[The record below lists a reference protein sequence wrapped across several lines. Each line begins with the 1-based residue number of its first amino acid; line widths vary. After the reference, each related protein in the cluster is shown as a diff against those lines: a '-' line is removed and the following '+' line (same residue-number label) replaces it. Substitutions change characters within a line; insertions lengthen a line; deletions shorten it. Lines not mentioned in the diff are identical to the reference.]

1 MEQARDIPIIDIGGL
16 GAPRDAAEVAIA
28 AQLRAACLGCGFF
41 YLTGHGIQADFL
53 TAVFAANR
61 TFQALPLAEKLEIK
75 LNQWHRGYQVRE
87 LIGKLDLDIECVA
100 NGREAVEAEQKHD
113 YALVL
118 MDGLQATRGNRALD
132 GYTAAILIIAITASA
147 IDEDRQRCAFAGMN
161 DYISK
166 PIEVNELH
174 SLIARWTEIPSV
186 KSAAS

>member
-28 AQLRAACLGCGFF
+28 AQLRAACLGCEFF
-41 YLTGHGIQADFL
+41 YLTGHGMQADFL

-61 TFQALPLAEKLEIK
+61 AFQALPLAEKLKIK

-118 MDGLQATRGNRALD
+118 MDGLQATRGIRALD

-174 SLIARWTEIPSV
+174 SLIARWTEIPTV
-186 KSAAS
+186 KSAAF